1 VLAARDGLVILFDK
15 RNWHKGR
22 IIQTCGKSCNL

>member
-1 VLAARDGLVILFDK
+1 VLAARERLVILFDK
-15 RNWHKGR
+15 RNRHKGR